1 MTWLLV
7 GGAGYIGG
15 HVTHRLREE
24 NRDVVVLDDLSTGVA
39 TRVPGDVPLIVASAA
54 NRRVVANALREHE
67 ITGVIFLAGRKSA
80 PDSVAHP
87 LGYYRANVEPLRV
100 LLEEMGKVGVTS
112 ILLSSS
118 AAVYGIPDG
127 TLVTED
133 SLTRPINPYGET
145 KLVCEWLLRAVG
157 TACGLNWISLR
168 YFNVVGAAHP
178 ALADRAGTSLL
189 PMVFQEA
196 MAGRPVMVTGSDY
209 PTRDGT
215 GVRDYVHVADVAD
228 AHAAAV
234 RHLEQEPC
242 AEVFNVG
249 TGRGHSVLDVLD
261 EVRLVTGMPIDT
273 TIAGRRPSDPAEVVA
288 SVDKIDRRLGWRA
301 RHDLADMVRSTW
313 QAYADQVPVDRMG
326 WSGLS

>member
-15 HVTHRLREE
+15 HVTHRLRAE
-24 NRDVVVLDDLSTGVA
+24 NRDVVVFDDLSTGVA
-39 TRVPGDVPLIVASAA
+39 ARVPDDVPLIVASATV
-54 NRRVVANALREHE
+54 RRAVANALREYD
-67 ITGVIFLAGRKSA
+67 IKGVIFLAGRKSA

-100 LLEEMGKVGVTS
+100 LLEEMGKANVTS

-118 AAVYGIPDG
+118 AAVYGVPDD

-178 ALADRAGTSLL
+178 VLADRTGTSLL
-189 PMVFQEA
+189 PMVIQQA
-196 MAGRPVMVTGSDY
+196 LAGQPVQVTGSDY
-209 PTRDGT
+209 PTPDGT
-215 GVRDYVHVADVAD
+215 GIRDYVHAADVAD
-228 AHAAAV
+228 AHAAAI
-234 RHLEQEPC
+234 RHLEREPC
-242 AEVFNVG
+242 ADIFNVG
-249 TGRGHSVLDVLD
+249 TGRGHSVMDVLD
-261 EVRLVTGMPIDT
+261 EVRLVTGMPVRT
-273 TIAGRRPSDPAEVVA
+273 TIASRRPSDPAKVVA
-288 SVDKIDRRLGWRA
+288 SVEKIRRRLDWRA
-301 RHDLADMVRSTW
+301 RHGLSDMVRSAW
-313 QAYADQVPVDRMG
+313 QAHAHQVPVEGMRR
-326 WSGLS
+326 S